1 MQSTALA
8 KRLRAKDIKAQT
20 GSMVANGCFL
30 NNMLKALTMK
40 QADMCTPDK
49 GTAPTFPREV
59 GGNNRPCTVLE
70 KGQHSDNECDVE
82 IFQEVAVEWN
92 CRRD

>member
-30 NNMLKALTMK
+30 NNMLKALTIK
-40 QADMCTPDK
+40 EADMVRPTKEQHPRFPEK
-49 GTAPTFPREV
+49 WEGTIDHAQFLKKASTQTNF
-59 GGNNRPCTVLE
+59 
-70 KGQHSDNECDVE
+70 
-82 IFQEVAVEWN
+82 VAVGWN